1 MSAGTYRNYGLLLPL
16 VNSTIGTNVISKILT
31 RYRYSFILLKQLVKT
46 DFKLRYQS
54 SLLGYLWS
62 VLKPLFLF
70 LIMYMVFVKVLNID
84 FGVKNSGAYLLLG
97 LVIWGFFTEMTG
109 GSVGAIVGKGDLLR
123 KLNFPRY
130 TIVLATGLSALINLL
145 INMIVAFAFIFF
157 GGQEL
162 QLDAVLA
169 ILVFVELFAIGMALA
184 FFLSA
189 VYVRLRDVGYVWD
202 VVLQAMFYITP
213 IFFPIT
219 LAPLVAQKILIL
231 NPVAQ
236 CMQDIRYLLVSHD
249 TPTIGTVYGN
259 EWMRLVP
266 ITITLLFVVVAAM
279 YFRSRSKY
287 FAEEI

>member
-1 MSAGTYRNYGLLLPL
+1 MPIPGLLPPHKKDIII
-16 VNSTIGTNVISKILT
+16 VNVMTRFID
-31 RYRYSFILLKQLVKT
+31 RYRYSYILLKQLVKT

-70 LIMYMVFVKVLNID
+70 MIMYLVFVKVLNID
-84 FGVKNSGAYLLLG
+84 FGVENSGAYLLVG

-109 GSVGAIVGKGDLLR
+109 GSVGSIVGKGDLLR

-130 TIVLATGLSALINLL
+130 TIVLATGLSALINLT
-145 INMIVAFAFIFF
+145 INMVVVFVFIFV
-157 GGQEL
+157 GGSEMHF
-162 QLDAVLA
+162 DALLSPV
-169 ILVFVELFAIGMALA
+169 VFLELFAIGMALA

-189 VYVRLRDVGYVWD
+189 LYVRLRDIGYVWD
-202 VVLQAMFYITP
+202 VVLQAMFYATP

-219 LAPLVAQKILIL
+219 LAPLWAQKLLIL

-236 CMQDIRYLLVSHD
+236 CLQDIRYLLVSHD
-249 TPTIGTVYGN
+249 TPTITTIYGN
-259 EWMRLVP
+259 HWMRLVP
-266 ITITLLFVVVAAM
+266 VSITLLFVVIAAM